1 MPNVAV
7 PRPPSFP
14 SLVQKFFTEYLVTQR
29 ALSPQTIASYRDAL
43 MLFLDFAHQRLRKAP
58 TALRLADIEPDL
70 ILAFLDH
77 LEQKRHNTVRSR
89 NLRLTALRAFLKFAA
104 RRDVSSLHVIE
115 RALGVPMKRFERPML
130 GFLSREEMLAVLGEP
145 GSSWTS
151 QRDHLLL
158 AMLYNT
164 GGRVSEIIGVRV
176 ADVVLDRPACVH
188 LRGKGRKQRSVPLW
202 KTTVQEVRAWLR
214 RNPTLGKRRSLAAE
228 PRRPSD
234 DARQRQPASGHRR
247 DPGSQGVPQSRQTE
261 HLAAHHS
268 AYDRNA
274 PAAVGRG
281 LQRDCAMPG
290 PRERDHHAPIR
301 RGRSGNEGQGTG
313 AAATTRHQDAPLSPT
328 RRPDAVPSGTVT
340 MYRPRTAPLPAGA
353 GAVLDTV
360 PPTIRSSRLYIE
372 TGSGHSADV
381 GLWRSPATTGRSAA
395 PQKIPDSGQCA
406 ARQVGRS
413 QRTTIKG
420 GCLTSA
426 IALMKYR

>member
-43 MLFLDFAHQRLRKAP
+43 MLFLDFAQQRLRKAP

-176 ADVVLDRPACVH
+176 ADVVLDAS
-188 LRGKGRKQRSVPLW
+188 SV
-202 KTTVQEVRAWLR
+202 
-214 RNPTLGKRRSLAAE
+214 
-228 PRRPSD
+228 RPS
-234 DARQRQPASGHRR
+234 
-247 DPGSQGVPQSRQTE
+247 SRQ
-261 HLAAHHS
+261 
-268 AYDRNA
+268 
-274 PAAVGRG
+274 
-281 LQRDCAMPG
+281 G
-290 PRERDHHAPIR
+290 P
-301 RGRSGNEGQGTG
+301 
-313 AAATTRHQDAPLSPT
+313 
-328 RRPDAVPSGTVT
+328 
-340 MYRPRTAPLPAGA
+340 
-353 GAVLDTV
+353 
-360 PPTIRSSRLYIE
+360 
-372 TGSGHSADV
+372 
-381 GLWRSPATTGRSAA
+381 
-395 PQKIPDSGQCA
+395 
-406 ARQVGRS
+406 
-413 QRTTIKG
+413 
-420 GCLTSA
+420 
-426 IALMKYR
+426 